1 MPPLEVT
8 MITLKNSD
16 MKQELKS
23 VSDNSIDLL
32 VTDPPYLIVQGG
44 CTKPLGGMLGNK
56 HSELSN
62 VKHGRVFDHNSIKF
76 SDWLSDVYRVLKP
89 KSHAYIFCSGRR
101 LNELTTEALKAGFI
115 YQNLLVWVKQ
125 NSVPNKYYMNRAEF
139 ILMLRKGGAKNINLL
154 GSNTVLEYRNKLGNK
169 LHPTE
174 KPVELLKH
182 LILNSTKENE
192 IVLDPFVG
200 CGSTAI
206 ACALTGRQFIGY
218 EIDKKYYDVAMSEIE
233 KVTTIT
239 NPILV

>member
-1 MPPLEVT
+1 

-23 VSDNSIDLL
+23 VSDNSIDCL

-56 HSELSN
+56 
-62 VKHGRVFDHNSIKF
+62 
-76 SDWLSDVYRVLKP
+76 
-89 KSHAYIFCSGRR
+89 
-101 LNELTTEALKAGFI
+101 
-115 YQNLLVWVKQ
+115 
-125 NSVPNKYYMNRAEF
+125 
-139 ILMLRKGGAKNINLL
+139 
-154 GSNTVLEYRNKLGNK
+154 

-174 KPVELLKH
+174 KPIELLKH

-233 KVTTIT
+233 KVTAIT

>member
-1 MPPLEVT
+1 
-8 MITLKNSD
+8 
-16 MKQELKS
+16 
-23 VSDNSIDLL
+23 
-32 VTDPPYLIVQGG
+32 
-44 CTKPLGGMLGNK
+44 
-56 HSELSN
+56 
-62 VKHGRVFDHNSIKF
+62 
-76 SDWLSDVYRVLKP
+76 
-89 KSHAYIFCSGRR
+89 
-101 LNELTTEALKAGFI
+101 
-115 YQNLLVWVKQ
+115 
-125 NSVPNKYYMNRAEF
+125 
-139 ILMLRKGGAKNINLL
+139 MLRKGGAKNINML

-182 LILNSTKENE
+182 LILNSTKEDE

-206 ACALTGRQFIGY
+206 ACKLTGRQFIGY

>member
-1 MPPLEVT
+1 MSD
-8 MITLKNSD
+8 IILKNSD
-16 MKQELKS
+16 MLSEIKS
-23 VSDNSIDLL
+23 VPDNYIDLL

-62 VKHGRVFDHNSIKF
+62 VKHGKVFDHNNIKF
-76 SDWLSDVYRVLKP
+76 SDWLSAVYRVLKP

-101 LNELTTEALKAGFI
+101 LNELTTEALKVGFI

-139 ILMLRKGGAKNINLL
+139 ILMLRKGGAKNINML

-174 KPVELLKH
+174 KPVELIKH
-182 LILNSTKENE
+182 LILNSSQAGDT
-192 IVLDPFVG
+192 VLDPFAG
-200 CGSTAI
+200 CGSTAV
-206 ACALTGRQFIGY
+206 ACIQTDRNFIGY
-218 EIDKKYYDVAMSEIE
+218 EIDTKYHEIAMKEIKTATE
-233 KVTTIT
+233 NKS
-239 NPILV
+239 PFF